1 MCPFHIRG
9 WKGRGPSGRAAAVG
23 ESGLTEG
30 LGAAQGPGLCG
41 VCVGT
46 SPLWGLS
53 PAENC

>member
-1 MCPFHIRG
+1 MRPFHIRG

-30 LGAAQGPGLCG
+30 LGAAQGPGLRG